1 MAAVLVVGCAIM
13 WIISTSVFIYLLLDF
28 NHRLLPLLPPISS
41 FPCSIMQD
49 ELSVVMHFVL
59 MY

>member
-28 NHRLLPLLPPISS
+28 NHRLLPLLLPSLP
-41 FPCSIMQD
+41 FPVVMQD